1 MLMDPP
7 GTGAGRVLTAALL
20 AGCVCLTGCLSRP
33 PLVKEEFTFSAS
45 PAGAAATGRNG
56 AILGIRRLTVA
67 APFDGQSFVYRT
79 GDFSYEQDPYAD
91 FLSAPSQSLEQPLR
105 DSFRNSGAFG
115 AVAEPDS
122 ALLPNLLTEI
132 NVSQL
137 YGDFRTNAAPAAVL
151 EMRLVFFEA
160 SNGVAGKV
168 RFQKTYLECVPL
180 PRRTASAL
188 MAGWNEA
195 LDKIVANAAAD
206 LRGGE

>member
-1 MLMDPP
+1 MLMDAPK
-7 GTGAGRVLTAALL
+7 TGAGRILTAVLL

-56 AILGIRRLTVA
+56 TILGVRRLTVA

-79 GDFSYEQDPYAD
+79 GDFSYERDPYAD

-105 DSFRNSGAFG
+105 DSLRNSGAFG
-115 AVAEPDS
+115 AVAEPGS

-132 NVSQL
+132 TVSKL
-137 YGDFRTNAAPAAVL
+137 YGDFRTNAAPAAVI
-151 EMRLVFFEA
+151 EMRFIFFEA

-168 RFQKTYLECVPL
+168 RFQKTYSERVPL
-180 PRRTASAL
+180 PRRTAAAL

-195 LDKIVANAAAD
+195 LDRIVANAVAD
-206 LRGGE
+206 LRREE